1 MLRNQEEENNKVEQA
16 KAEMMAK
23 HKEVMAEKRAIAGK
37 KDQQKKQFEGMIKK
51 IESGEVA
58 PNEFMDYEICETP
71 SLIGDGITWER
82 RSLANKLIEAR
93 KKKQRDKAE
102 EIITAKILEER
113 EIKEKRGSLTKE
125 EEIKLWGKMNEFL
138 QE

>member
-1 MLRNQEEENNKVEQA
+1 
-16 KAEMMAK
+16 
-23 HKEVMAEKRAIAGK
+23 
-37 KDQQKKQFEGMIKK
+37 MIKK